1 MAKPETINYKPF
13 NLTNMNT
20 QKVNI
25 GKILPVLIG
34 FFVMGFVDLVG
45 IATNYVKADFEL
57 SDTMANLLPSM
68 VFFWF
73 LVFSVPTGLLMNKI
87 GRKNTV
93 LLSLIVTLPALLIPM
108 LSYSFA
114 SMLIS
119 FTLLGIGNTMLQVS
133 LNPLLANIVDEKRMA
148 STLTFGQFVKAISS
162 FVAPVFAAWAVVRFL
177 DWRMIMFP
185 VFLVICFF
193 VLAWLFFTKIE
204 ENRSSTK
211 VASFADCFS
220 LLGDRTILLLFLGIM
235 AHVGLDVGINTTA
248 PKLLMER
255 LNIGLADAGY
265 ATSFY
270 FIFRTA
276 GCLLGSGLLAKFSA
290 KKVFIVSVSMILI
303 GILCLF
309 IPNKTILYTGLALF
323 GLGNSNIF
331 SVIFSQAL
339 LEQPSSHNQVSG
351 LMIMGIFGGAVIPL
365 IMGVSSD
372 FIGGQ
377 SGALIVLLFCVAY
390 LLAFVSNRIK
400 THSSI

>member
-1 MAKPETINYKPF
+1 MKFA
-13 NLTNMNT
+13 
-20 QKVNI
+20 
-25 GKILPVLIG
+25 KILPVLIG

-45 IATNYVKADFEL
+45 IATNYVKADFKL

-73 LVFSVPTGLLMNKI
+73 LVFSVPTGLLMNRI

-93 LLSLIVTLPALLIPM
+93 LLSLIITLPALLIPIFT
-108 LSYSFA
+108 YSFA
-114 SMLIS
+114 SMLVS
-119 FTLLGIGNTMLQVS
+119 FTLLGIGNTILQVS

-148 STLTFGQFVKAISS
+148 STLTFGQFVKAIAS
-162 FVAPVFAAWAVVRFL
+162 FVAPILAAWAVVKFL
-177 DWRMIMFP
+177 DWRMLMFP
-185 VFLVICFF
+185 IFLTVNLC

-204 ENRSSTK
+204 ERNIQTK
-211 VASFADCFS
+211 VASFTECFS
-220 LLGDRTILLLFLGIM
+220 LLGDKTILLLFFGIM

-276 GCLLGSGLLAKFSA
+276 GCLLGSGFLAKFSA
-290 KKVFIVSVSMILI
+290 KNVFIISTAMILI

-309 IPNKTILYTGLALF
+309 VPNKTIMYTGIALF

-331 SVIFSQAL
+331 SVMFSQAL
-339 LEQPSSHNQVSG
+339 LQKPSSHNQVSG
-351 LMIMGIFGGAVIPL
+351 LMIMGIFGGAVFPL
-365 IMGVSSD
+365 IMGVLSD
-372 FIGGQ
+372 FVGGQ
-377 SGALIVLLFCVAY
+377 SGALFVLLFCIAY
-390 LLAFVSNRIK
+390 LLVFVSTKIK
-400 THSSI
+400 TYTIAK

>member
-1 MAKPETINYKPF
+1 
-13 NLTNMNT
+13 MNT
-20 QKVNI
+20 QKVKI
-25 GKILPVLIG
+25 TKILPVLIG

-45 IATNYVKADFEL
+45 IATNYVKADFNL

-73 LVFSVPTGLLMNKI
+73 LVFAVPTGLLMNKI

-93 LLSLIVTLPALLIPM
+93 LLSLIVTLPALLIPIF
-108 LSYSFA
+108 SYSFA

-119 FTLLGIGNTMLQVS
+119 FTLLGIGNTIMQVS
-133 LNPLLANIVDEKRMA
+133 LNPLLANIVDPKRMA
-148 STLTFGQFVKAISS
+148 STLTFGQFIKAIAS
-162 FVAPVFAAWAVVRFL
+162 FVAPIFAAWAVVKFL

-185 VFLVICFF
+185 VFLTVCLF

-204 ENRSSTK
+204 EKNIETK
-211 VASFADCFS
+211 AASFTECFS
-220 LLGDRTILLLFLGIM
+220 LLGDGTILLLFLGIM

-255 LNIGLADAGY
+255 LHISLADAGY

-309 IPNKTILYTGLALF
+309 IPNKTIMYSGIALF

-339 LEQPSSHNQVSG
+339 LQKPSSHNEVSG
-351 LMIMGIFGGAVIPL
+351 LMIMGIFGGAVFPL
-365 IMGVSSD
+365 IMGVMSD
-372 FIGGQ
+372 FVGGQ
-377 SGALIVLLFCVAY
+377 SGALFVLLFCVAY
-390 LLAFVSNRIK
+390 LMAFVSTKIK
-400 THSSI
+400 TYTPAE

>member
-1 MAKPETINYKPF
+1 METPKLD
-13 NLTNMNT
+13 LT
-20 QKVNI
+20 
-25 GKILPVLIG
+25 KILPVLIG

-45 IATNYVKADFEL
+45 IATNYVKADFHL
-57 SDTMANLLPSM
+57 SDTIANLLPSM

-73 LVFSVPTGLLMNKI
+73 LVFAVPTGLLMNKI

-93 LLSLIVTLPALLIPM
+93 LLSLIITLPALLVPIF
-108 LSYSFA
+108 SYSFA

-148 STLTFGQFVKAISS
+148 STLTFGQFIKAIAS
-162 FVAPVFAAWAVVRFL
+162 FVAPIFAAWAVVKFL
-177 DWRMIMFP
+177 NWRMIMFP
-185 VFLVICFF
+185 TFFIVCLF

-204 ENRSSTK
+204 EKNVQNK
-211 VASFADCFS
+211 VASFAECFS
-220 LLGDRTILLLFLGIM
+220 LLGDRTILFLFLGIM

-248 PKLLMER
+248 PKLLIER
-255 LNIGLADAGY
+255 LHIDLADAGY

-276 GCLLGSGLLAKFSA
+276 GCLMGSGLLAKFSS
-290 KKVFIVSVSMILI
+290 KKIFILSVSMILI

-309 IPNKTILYTGLALF
+309 IPNKTIMYSGIALF

-339 LEQPSSHNQVSG
+339 LQKPTSHNQVSG
-351 LMIMGIFGGAVIPL
+351 LMIMGIFGGAVFPL

-372 FIGGQ
+372 FVGGQ
-377 SGALIVLLFCVAY
+377 SGALFVLLFCVAY
-390 LLAFVSNRIK
+390 LLAFVSTKLKNY
-400 THSSI
+400 SSIE

>member
-1 MAKPETINYKPF
+1 
-13 NLTNMNT
+13 MNT

-25 GKILPVLIG
+25 SKILPVLIG

-45 IATNYVKADFEL
+45 IATNYVKADFRL

-73 LVFSVPTGLLMNKI
+73 LIFAVPTGLLMNKI

-93 LLSLIVTLPALLIPM
+93 LLSLILTIPALLIPM
-108 LSYSFA
+108 FSYSFTT
-114 SMLIS
+114 MLIS
-119 FTLLGIGNTMLQVS
+119 FTLLGIGNTILQVS

-148 STLTFGQFVKAISS
+148 STLTFGQFVKAIAS
-162 FVAPVFAAWAVVRFL
+162 FVAPIFAAWAVVRFS

-185 VFLVICFF
+185 VFLIVCLS
-193 VLAWLFFTKIE
+193 VLAWLYFTKIE
-204 ENRSSTK
+204 EKNVQTK
-211 VASFADCFS
+211 VASFSECFS
-220 LLGDRTILLLFLGIM
+220 LLGDSTIFLLFLGIM

-255 LNIGLADAGY
+255 LHIGLADAGY

-276 GCLLGSGLLAKFSA
+276 GCLMGSGLLAKFSS
-290 KKVFIVSVSMILI
+290 KKVFIVSASMILV

-309 IPNKTILYTGLALF
+309 IPNKTIMYTGFALF

-339 LEQPSSHNQVSG
+339 LQKPTSHNQVSG
-351 LMIMGIFGGAVIPL
+351 LMIMGIFGGAVFPL
-365 IMGVSSD
+365 IMGVMSD
-372 FIGGQ
+372 FVGGQ
-377 SGALIVLLFCVAY
+377 SGALFVLLFCVAY
-390 LLAFVSNRIK
+390 LLLFVATKIK
-400 THSSI
+400 TYTSS

>member
-1 MAKPETINYKPF
+1 MT
-13 NLTNMNT
+13 T

-25 GKILPVLIG
+25 PKILPVLIG

-45 IATNYVKADFEL
+45 IATNDVKADFHL

-93 LLSLIVTLPALLIPM
+93 LLSLIITLPALLIPI
-108 LSYSFA
+108 LTYSFS

-119 FTLLGIGNTMLQVS
+119 FTLLGIGNTMMQVS
-133 LNPLLANIVDEKRMA
+133 LNPLLANIVDKNRMA
-148 STLTFGQFVKAISS
+148 STLTFGQFIKAIAS
-162 FVAPVFAAWAVVRFL
+162 FVAPIFAAWAVVRFL

-185 VFLVICFF
+185 VFLTVCFF

-204 ENRSSTK
+204 EKNIETK
-211 VASFADCFS
+211 VASFSECFL
-220 LLGDRTILLLFLGIM
+220 LLGDRSILLLFLGIM

-255 LNIGLADAGY
+255 LHIDLADAGY

-276 GCLLGSGLLAKFSA
+276 GCLLGSGLLARFSA
-290 KKVFIVSVSMILI
+290 KRVFLVSVSMILI

-309 IPNKTILYTGLALF
+309 IPDKTIMYSGIALF

-339 LEQPSSHNQVSG
+339 LHKPSSHNEVSG
-351 LMIMGIFGGAVIPL
+351 LMIMGIFGGAVFPL

-372 FIGGQ
+372 FFRGQ
-377 SGALIVLLFCVAY
+377 SGALFVLLFCVAY
-390 LLAFVSNRIK
+390 LLTFVSAKIK
-400 THSSI
+400 TFTSVE

>member
-1 MAKPETINYKPF
+1 METQKL
-13 NLTNMNT
+13 NLT
-20 QKVNI
+20 
-25 GKILPVLIG
+25 KILPVLIG

-45 IATNYVKADFEL
+45 IATNYVKADFQL

-93 LLSLIVTLPALLIPM
+93 LISLIITVPALLIPM
-108 LSYSFA
+108 FSYSFA

-133 LNPLLANIVDEKRMA
+133 LNPLLANIVDEKKMA
-148 STLTFGQFVKAISS
+148 STLTFGQFVKAIAS
-162 FVAPVFAAWAVVRFL
+162 FVAPIFAAWAVIRFH

-185 VFLVICFF
+185 TFLIVCLF
-193 VLAWLFFTKIE
+193 VLAWLFFTKIKE
-204 ENRSSTK
+204 KNVETK
-211 VASFADCFS
+211 VASFRECFS
-220 LLGDRTILLLFLGIM
+220 LLGDKTILLLFLGIM

-248 PKLLMER
+248 PKILMQR
-255 LNIGLADAGY
+255 LHIDLSDAGY

-276 GCLLGSGLLAKFSA
+276 GCLLGAGFLAKFAA
-290 KKVFIVSVSMILI
+290 KKVFIVSASMILI

-309 IPNKTILYTGLALF
+309 ISDKTIMYIGIALF

-339 LEQPSSHNQVSG
+339 LKKPSSHNEISG
-351 LMIMGIFGGAVIPL
+351 LMIMGIFGGAVFPL

-372 FIGGQ
+372 LVGGQ
-377 SGALIVLLFCVAY
+377 SGALFVLLFCVAY
-390 LLAFVSNRIK
+390 LLAFVSAKVK
-400 THSSI
+400 TYVPID

>member
-1 MAKPETINYKPF
+1 MT
-13 NLTNMNT
+13 T

-25 GKILPVLIG
+25 SKILPVLIG

-45 IATNYVKADFEL
+45 IATNYVKADFHL

-73 LVFSVPTGLLMNKI
+73 LVCAIPTALLMNKI

-93 LLSLIVTLPALLIPM
+93 MLSMIVTLPALLIP
-108 LSYSFA
+108 LFSYSFTT
-114 SMLIS
+114 MLVS
-119 FTLLGIGNTMLQVS
+119 FTLLGIGNTILQVS
-133 LNPLLANIVDEKRMA
+133 LNPLLANIVDENRMA
-148 STLTFGQFVKAISS
+148 STLTFGQFVKAIAS
-162 FVAPVFAAWAVVRFL
+162 FVAPIFAAWAVVKFA

-185 VFLVICFF
+185 VFLAILIC

-204 ENRSSTK
+204 EKNVETR
-211 VASFADCFS
+211 VATFGECFS
-220 LLGDRTILLLFLGIM
+220 LLGDGTILLMFLGIM

-255 LNIGLADAGY
+255 LHIGLADAGY

-276 GCLLGSGLLAKFSA
+276 GCLMGSGLLAKFSS
-290 KKVFIVSVSMILI
+290 KKVFIVSASMILI

-309 IPNKTILYTGLALF
+309 IPNKTIMYTGIALF

-339 LEQPSSHNQVSG
+339 IEKPTSHNEVSG
-351 LMIMGIFGGAVIPL
+351 LMIMGIFGGAIFPL
-365 IMGVSSD
+365 IMGVMSD
-372 FIGGQ
+372 LIGGQ
-377 SGALIVLLFCVAY
+377 SGALFVLLVLVAY
-390 LLAFVSNRIK
+390 LLVFVATKIK
-400 THSSI
+400 AYASAS